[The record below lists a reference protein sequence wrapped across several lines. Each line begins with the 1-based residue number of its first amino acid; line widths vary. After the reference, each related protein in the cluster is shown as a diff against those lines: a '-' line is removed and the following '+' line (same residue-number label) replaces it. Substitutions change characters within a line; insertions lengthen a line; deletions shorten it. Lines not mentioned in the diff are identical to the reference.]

1 MKIISIIPARGGSKG
16 LPKKNILPL
25 GNKPLIAWS
34 IEASLK
40 SKFINKTVVS
50 SDSDEI
56 LEIANSYGADTIKR
70 PDELAKDTTPSEP
83 VIEHVLK
90 NIENLED
97 YDYIVLLQPTSPFRN
112 EIDIDSSFQLL
123 IEKKATALISVKEI
137 DNKILKAFKN
147 NSNGYLEGISNNI
160 YPFMRRQ
167 DLPKVFMPNGAI
179 YIVKISEF
187 LENKKLFTSKT
198 ISYLMNEENS
208 LDIDTQE
215 DLDRCNN
222 ILNNKKSQEY

>member
-1 MKIISIIPARGGSKG
+1 LKIISIIPARGGSKG

-40 SKFINKTVVS
+40 SKFINKTIVS

-56 LEIANSYGADTIKR
+56 LEIANSYGADIIKR
-70 PDELAKDTTPSEP
+70 PAHLALDTTPSEP
-83 VIEHVLK
+83 VIENVLK

-97 YDYIVLLQPTSPFRN
+97 YDYLVLLQPTSPLRD
-112 EIDIDSSFQLL
+112 EIDIDSSFELL
-123 IEKKATALISVKEI
+123 FEKQATALISVKEI

-147 NSNGYLEGISNNI
+147 NSNGYLEGIANNN

-179 YIVKISEF
+179 YIVKINEF

-198 ISYLMNEENS
+198 ISYLMSEEKS

-215 DLDRCNN
+215 DL
-222 ILNNKKSQEY
+222 IKAKEYLNEKI